1 MWFVRDEDGKTHCVE
16 EVEKAAEDF
25 ARSVKHC
32 YEIQKNINERLRKE
46 NQKLKDEHY
55 KDEELQMW
63 KQKYENVQKELY
75 NGFGITDEEM
85 EMLADYV
92 EFDVRNEFPDV
103 ADKMFRLWRKSI
115 NGEEYTQ
122 DERTFLNTECDKAN
136 AYWWSAIEDY
146 AVNELGAP
154 YYEDIL

>member
-1 MWFVRDEDGKTHCVE
+1 MWFVRDEDGNTHCVE

-63 KQKYENVQKELY
+63 KQKYEVAQEELY
-75 NGFGITDEEM
+75 NGFGITNAEREKINEWQKQHDAEAHGLTDSRM
-85 EMLADYV
+85 RLKAGGAIGGRYYYKFLPTSIGV
-92 EFDVRNEFPDV
+92 SGTCVCGRCGAEFEFQE
-103 ADKMFRLWRKSI
+103 I
-115 NGEEYTQ
+115 G
-122 DERTFLNTECDKAN
+122 
-136 AYWWSAIEDY
+136 
-146 AVNELGAP
+146 
-154 YYEDIL
+154 

>member
-1 MWFVRDEDGKTHCVE
+1 MIDMNKAFGQTAITRQDLEDMPCPIMASE
-16 EVEKAAEDF
+16 
-25 ARSVKHC
+25 
-32 YEIQKNINERLRKE
+32 
-46 NQKLKDEHY
+46 
-55 KDEELQMW
+55 
-63 KQKYENVQKELY
+63 
-75 NGFGITDEEM
+75 ITDEEM